1 MEETPVTTAAPC
13 VATTSV
19 FGSICKHVKS
29 WPEIWVALPIAL
41 LLIPG
46 AALLAYF
53 LTGHAPQESMT
64 WLVDF
69 AGQIVKAV
77 FVVIFVSVM
86 KQATSVWLTKDEQ
99 IANPY
104 LATVQAVVKMFCIAA
119 AIYLFTN

>member
-1 MEETPVTTAAPC
+1 MDEAPVTTAAPC

-29 WPEIWVALPIAL
+29 WPEIYVALPLAL
-41 LLIPG
+41 LLLPG

-69 AGQIVKAV
+69 AGQVIKAL
-77 FVVIFVSVM
+77 FVVIFVSFM
-86 KQATSVWLTKDEQ
+86 RQASGIWLTLQQQ
-99 IANPY
+99 IDNPY

-119 AIYLFTN
+119 AIYLFTH